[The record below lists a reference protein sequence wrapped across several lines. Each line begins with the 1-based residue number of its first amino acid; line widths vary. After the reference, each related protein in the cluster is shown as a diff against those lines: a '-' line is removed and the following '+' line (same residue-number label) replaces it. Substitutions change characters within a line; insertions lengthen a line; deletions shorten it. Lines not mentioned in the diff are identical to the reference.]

1 MEKFCHLNQRYGT
14 ITNPVIPFQMK
25 MYCIS
30 NGYYFKAATG
40 RIYVYI
46 LFPKTTH
53 AFNTLYILCLECISY
68 YFRLKLS
75 VSRHMMYRTVSTTVA
90 SNSMAPGSIVGSE
103 SAIVDIVTQLG
114 ATFTKL
120 IELMLSKEIKVNAP

>member
-1 MEKFCHLNQRYGT
+1 
-14 ITNPVIPFQMK
+14 
-25 MYCIS
+25 MYII
-30 NGYYFKAATG
+30 FHKTTG
-40 RIYVYI
+40 RTHYI
-46 LFPKTTH
+46 DR
-53 AFNTLYILCLECISY
+53 AFNAYLT
-68 YFRLKLS
+68 FRLKLS

-120 IELMLSKEIKVNAP
+120 IELMLSKEIKVHSISNLMIGNFANFKYTVYRLEPYFLFFLCS